1 MKKRLSY
8 SALTNFAKS
17 PNHLLKYW
25 SKKFEP
31 TAAMM
36 LGSLIHKIILEPDTF
51 DHDYAVFEGTR
62 RGKVWESFKAEH
74 SEKELVTLK
83 EYDIA
88 NYVVNETKSND
99 IFMDLL
105 MRTSETEKE
114 IRWTCKGIEFKGFV
128 DMIGDTFIADIKT
141 TTDAGDKFQR
151 DLLYNDYKMQAAMY
165 LEAFP
170 GKDFYIIAVE
180 KSGAFNVQ
188 VYKFSQ
194 NLLKEGRFKYLNLVD
209 KYKNWNGEKGSYYN
223 GIIEI

>member
-1 MKKRLSY
+1 MNKRLSY
-8 SALTNFAKS
+8 SALINFAKS

-31 TAAMM
+31 TSAMM
-36 LGSLIHKIILEPDTF
+36 LGSLIHKIILEPDNF

-74 SEKELVTLK
+74 EGKELVTIK

-88 NYVVNETKSND
+88 NYVVEQTKSNK

-114 IRWTCKGIEFKGFV
+114 IRWNCKGVDFKGFV
-128 DMIGDTFIADIKT
+128 DMIGDDFIADIKT
-141 TTDAGDKFQR
+141 TVDAGDKFQR
-151 DLLYNDYKMQAAMY
+151 DLIYNDYKIQAAMY
-165 LEAFP
+165 LECYP
-170 GKDFYIIAVE
+170 DKDFYIIAIE

-188 VYKFSQ
+188 VYKFS
-194 NLLKEGRFKYLNLVD
+194 KETLSVGRNKYLTLVD
-209 KYKNWNGEKGSYYN
+209 KYKNWDGEKASYFN

>member
-8 SALTNFAKS
+8 SALSSFGKS
-17 PNHLLKYW
+17 PNHLLRYW

-36 LGSLIHKIILEPDTF
+36 LGSLIHKIILQPDTF
-51 DHDYAVFEGTR
+51 DLDYAVFEGTR
-62 RGKVWESFKAEH
+62 RGKVWEGFKAEN
-74 SEKELVTLK
+74 ENKELVTLK

-88 NYVVNETKSND
+88 NYVVEQAKSNN

-105 MRTSETEKE
+105 MRTEETEKE
-114 IRWTCKGIEFKGFV
+114 IRWIRKDVEFKGFV
-128 DMIGDTFIADIKT
+128 DMVGDDFIADIKT

-165 LEAFP
+165 LESYP
-170 GKDFYIIAVE
+170 DKDFYIIAIE

-188 VYKFSQ
+188 VYKFSKET
-194 NLLKEGRFKYLNLVD
+194 LLAGRSKYLMLID
-209 KYKNWNGEKGSYYN
+209 KFKNWNGDKASYYN